1 MVELGLPKYT
11 NEYTVPFSEV
21 EVRRRQALATAS
33 LALFCDV
40 QLRRRRGGGSNS
52 IAREARRPKPP
63 APGSRAASAAD
74 APRNTR
80 ASARRR
86 DCRERKRCRR
96 AAWQTVPAVAA
107 GHVYAPPDLPFNWG
121 PRPPSVNRLPGL
133 IWLAYA
139 ARRKPF
145 DDEFR
150 ADVSRVFAA
159 FYHVT
164 PADAQLEQLIAVLGA
179 ARLRSDVVLA
189 QEER

>member
-1 MVELGLPKYT
+1 MCSCVVGAAEA
-11 NEYTVPFSEV
+11 
-21 EVRRRQALATAS
+21 QTAS
-33 LALFCDV
+33 PEKLAGRNH
-40 QLRRRRGGGSNS
+40 QPPEAALRRPLTLHE
-52 IAREARRPKPP
+52 IRER
-63 APGSRAASAAD
+63 APDVVIAASASAAAALRA
-74 APRNTR
+74 AP
-80 ASARRR
+80 
-86 DCRERKRCRR
+86 
-96 AAWQTVPAVAA
+96 AWQTVPAVAA
-107 GHVYAPPDLPFNWG
+107 GHVYAPPDLP
-121 PRPPSVNRLPGL
+121 L
-133 IWLAYA
+133 LAYA